1 MPVFSAITMRSRLCC
16 EAFALLLAMAMGGA
30 HAAEPSRPAAG
41 VVRSPQA
48 GAAWASLSATQRA
61 ALAPL
66 QRDWETIGPSH
77 REKWLEVASRFPSMP
92 AAERQ
97 RVQERMAEWARLSP
111 SERTQARL
119 QFKEAR
125 QISPEDRQAKWQ
137 AYQALPEEQRRELAE
152 RAQPAVNGK
161 ATAANTQDLRVG
173 TKADEKRNNAQ
184 PQRSTVAKPVTPNV
198 LQAKPG
204 ATTTL
209 ISSSAPL
216 PPPHHQPGLPKIAA
230 TEGFVNPST
239 LLPNRGPQGA
249 AAQPASA
256 PAPAPASAPPAGV
269 RQ

>member
-1 MPVFSAITMRSRLCC
+1 MSALPVTAILSRLSRWILP
-16 EAFALLLAMAMGGA
+16 LLFTTSMGA
-30 HAAEPSRPAAG
+30 VFAAEPVPGTPAVA
-41 VVRSPQA
+41 RTSQT
-48 GAAWASLSATQRA
+48 GAAWAALNGAQRS

-66 QRDWETIGPSH
+66 QRDWEKIGSSH
-77 REKWLEVASRFPSMP
+77 REKWLEVASRFPSMT

-97 RVQERMAEWARLSP
+97 RVQERMGEWARLSP
-111 SERTQARL
+111 AERTQARL

-125 QISPEDRQAKWQ
+125 QISPDDRQAKWD

-161 ATAANTQDLRVG
+161 AAAASSLEVQAG
-173 TKADEKRNNAQ
+173 TSAESKLNIVPPRRAV
-184 PQRSTVAKPVTPNV
+184 VAKPVAPTV

-209 ISSSAPL
+209 ISSPAAL
-216 PPPHHQPGLPKIAA
+216 PPSHHQPGLPKIAA

-249 AAQPASA
+249 AAQPASV
-256 PAPAPASAPPAGV
+256 SAPPAASGK
-269 RQ
+269 

>member
-1 MPVFSAITMRSRLCC
+1 MSALPAIPIQRCLLCC
-16 EAFALLLAMAMGGA
+16 GLALLLTLAVGPAR
-30 HAAEPSRPAAG
+30 AAEPAPGTPA
-41 VVRSPQA
+41 VVRAPQTGTA
-48 GAAWASLSATQRA
+48 WTALNGAQRS

-66 QRDWETIGPSH
+66 QRDWETIGSSH
-77 REKWLEVASRFPSMP
+77 REKWLEVASRFPTMP

-111 SERTQARL
+111 AERTQARL

-125 QISPEDRQAKWQ
+125 QVSPEDRQAKWD

-161 ATAANTQDLRVG
+161 AAAAGSFEVRAGSSTDSKGNIV
-173 TKADEKRNNAQ
+173 Q
-184 PQRSTVAKPVTPNV
+184 PQRGVAAKPVAPAV

-209 ISSSAPL
+209 ISSPAAL

-239 LLPNRGPQGA
+239 LLPKRGPQGA
-249 AAQPASA
+249 AAQPASVSV
-256 PAPAPASAPPAGV
+256 SAPPAAG
-269 RQ
+269 RK

>member
-1 MPVFSAITMRSRLCC
+1 MTVSSANAAKHRHVSWS
-16 EAFALLLAMAMGGA
+16 AAVLLALTVA
-30 HAAEPSRPAAG
+30 S
-41 VVRSPQA
+41 V
-48 GAAWASLSATQRA
+48 GAAAQAPGTTSVARAAPAGLAWATLNSAQRG

-66 QRDWETIGPSH
+66 QRDWEGIAPSH
-77 REKWLEVASRFPSMP
+77 REKWLEVASRFPTMP

-111 SERTQARL
+111 AERTQTRL

-137 AYQALPEEQRRELAE
+137 AYQALPEEQRRELAD
-152 RAQPAVNGK
+152 RAQPPVSGK
-161 ATAANTQDLRVG
+161 AAAASPQDLRTG
-173 TKADEKRNNAQ
+173 TTSDSKRNLVQ
-184 PQRSTVAKPVTPNV
+184 PQRDTASKQVTPTV

-209 ISSSAPL
+209 ISSPAAL

-230 TEGFVNPST
+230 TEGFVNPAT
-239 LLPNRGPQGA
+239 LLPKRGPQGA
-249 AAQPASA
+249 AAQPAPPSG
-256 PAPAPASAPPAGV
+256 SAPPAAV

>member
-1 MPVFSAITMRSRLCC
+1 MLALSTITTESRRWGGSVVMLLV
-16 EAFALLLAMAMGGA
+16 AALGVA
-30 HAAEPSRPAAG
+30 HAVEPKQPAT
-41 VVRSPQA
+41 VVARSAQP
-48 GAAWASLSATQRA
+48 GAAWAALNGAQRS

-66 QRDWETIGPSH
+66 QRDWDAIGPSH

-111 SERTQARL
+111 AERTQTRL

-137 AYQALPEEQRRELAE
+137 AYQALPEEQRRELAD
-152 RAQPAVNGK
+152 RAQPALNGK
-161 ATAANTQDLRVG
+161 ATAATAQDLRAG
-173 TKADEKRNNAQ
+173 SGADNTRNAAQ
-184 PQRSTVAKPVTPNV
+184 PQRSTAAKPVAPSV

-209 ISSSAPL
+209 ISSPAAL

-230 TEGFVNPST
+230 TDGFVNPST
-239 LLPNRGPQGA
+239 LLPHRGPQGA
-249 AAQPASA
+249 AAQPA
-256 PAPAPASAPPAGV
+256 PASAPPAAG